1 MAARF
6 LQRAVRSR
14 AINSLTRKHPLKNP
28 AKSEALSSA
37 SNRGQERG
45 NSNRPSAAALASPS
59 RCQPDAGC
67 EWDCPRSQGP
77 G

>member
-1 MAARF
+1 MRF
-6 LQRAVRSR
+6 LERAAGSR
-14 AINSLTRKHPLKNP
+14 ATNSATREHPLSIP

-37 SNRGQERG
+37 SNRSQERG
-45 NSNRPSAAALASPS
+45 NSNRPSAAVPAPPS

-77 G
+77 K

>member
-1 MAARF
+1 MIWIWIAFIA
-6 LQRAVRSR
+6 
-14 AINSLTRKHPLKNP
+14 

-37 SNRGQERG
+37 VTKAKNVVTPTGPQRLWSGRRVGVNRM
-45 NSNRPSAAALASPS
+45 P
-59 RCQPDAGC
+59 GC